1 MAWSLTAP
9 TLPSGSSWAQKDTI
23 SIYNNQLDVTGTVFC
38 ARLADQ
44 GFALKIV
51 ETRTFHLTNPNFTDF
66 YKTYHRCDV
75 AGVTG
80 DAYTESDFGD
90 SGSTKTYYFTG
101 IAEAGASIKV
111 IVGVKADGSM
121 QEISFT
127 APALL
132 DGGDSGGGS
141 SGGGT
146 GGDSGG
152 GSTGGDSGG
161 GTGGDSGTTG
171 NWTTT
176 APSLP
181 NGSSWVQKGTT
192 SVDQNNL
199 TLTTIVSCARLTGDR
214 FAIRVAETRN
224 VHTTN
229 LTDFFKY
236 YHRCDVG
243 STTGTASTGNWL
255 DVGNNN
261 TTQYFYCT
269 GTASPG
275 TKITITIG
283 VTSDRPE
290 LMKTV
295 TFTAPALLGAQV
307 WVNVG
312 GAWKE
317 ATAVYTNVNGTW
329 KTGPVKVNVG
339 GTWK

>member
-9 TLPSGSSWAQKDTI
+9 TLPSGSSWVQKDTI
-23 SIYNNQLDVTGTVFC
+23 SISNNQLDVTGTVFC

-80 DAYTESDFGD
+80 NAYTESDFGN

-111 IVGVKADGSM
+111 IVGVKADSST

-152 GSTGGDSGG
+152 GSSGG
-161 GTGGDSGTTG
+161 TFS
-171 NWTTT
+171 TT
-176 APSLP
+176 APTNVVGWSAEVTGEWVSMYNYGKYGYAYRSQCAVTRLSDNSICVRIKMWSNAIKDWGPANQATYIPWGNNGTENEFGPSGKYNYGSGGYVAAIYYYTLP
-181 NGSSWVQKGTT
+181 ASYKGATVTAGMTCGIKPTT
-192 SVDQNNL
+192 ANSPV
-199 TLTTIVSCARLTGDR
+199 TLTVPEPVGNMLYLNTNGVWHQVGLYY
-214 FAIRVAETRN
+214 
-224 VHTTN
+224 HTT
-229 LTDFFKY
+229 
-236 YHRCDVG
+236 G
-243 STTGTASTGNWL
+243 
-255 DVGNNN
+255 
-261 TTQYFYCT
+261 
-269 GTASPG
+269 
-275 TKITITIG
+275 I
-283 VTSDRPE
+283 
-290 LMKTV
+290 
-295 TFTAPALLGAQV
+295 
-307 WVNVG
+307 
-312 GAWKE
+312 WKE
-317 ATAVYTNVNGTW
+317 AFPYININGKW
-329 KTGPVKVNVG
+329 K
-339 GTWK
+339 